1 MHSTTDLAANGLPKA
16 DADLSPAERLQ
27 EIAAIFADGIL
38 RLRTRPESMPKPAPA
53 GPEIGPEKTSDS
65 APISLD
71 VRRDISPHVAD
82 G

>member
-1 MHSTTDLAANGLPKA
+1 MHTTTGLCAGGFPKA

-27 EIAAIFADGIL
+27 EIAAILADGIL
-38 RLRTRPESMPKPAPA
+38 RLRTRPESMPESAPS
-53 GPEIGPEKTSDS
+53 GPEGGPEKLSDS
-65 APISLD
+65 AQISLD